1 MKRKG
6 EGYEKGEKQRA
17 GEPKSLGDRF
27 SDMADPLTSQSWGSW
42 WQRHMLG
49 LLRDDTLSGLGCQ
62 QVGVGVELR
71 PGLPVSP
78 LFIYHQSPPTTEK
91 SMLNW
96 ITDHGVERHSRN
108 RSQLYSLLLTL
119 KRSLNVSN
127 GCVCVC
133 VCVLRHFL
141 ALEKATNTYYQ

>member
-1 MKRKG
+1 
-6 EGYEKGEKQRA
+6 
-17 GEPKSLGDRF
+17 
-27 SDMADPLTSQSWGSW
+27 
-42 WQRHMLG
+42 MLG

-96 ITDHGVERHSRN
+96 ITDHGVAICTG
-108 RSQLYSLLLTL
+108 LYLPILH
-119 KRSLNVSN
+119 
-127 GCVCVC
+127 GMQE
-133 VCVLRHFL
+133 HP
-141 ALEKATNTYYQ
+141 AYYQAQRKVHQPRIQTATFNTPTDLRTHTQTPLNHGQNERDNDDCNIH